1 MNNENNINNGLG
13 WLERVLNLIERYN
26 LKTIFKALF
35 VIVIIASTVAFLN
48 NPTYLFERFK
58 EWEDE
63 QHNIALEKRMT
74 NNAHIQLSIEK
85 LLYKTNAKRVV
96 LLELHNGI
104 TSNGNL
110 PFAKC
115 SATYE
120 ALNDGIAPVSEQYQ
134 NRNLTLMPF
143 ATELFKT
150 GYYCGD
156 TEELLKIDKG
166 LYYQFKRNET
176 EHFACSVINGV
187 DAPIAILMVGFEDVK
202 NTKHNCSDIHNI
214 IHSTCLELALLT
226 EIKNYKK

>member
-1 MNNENNINNGLG
+1 MSENMNNGLG
-13 WLERVLNLIERYN
+13 WLERCLKIIDGYKF
-26 LKTIFKALF
+26 KTIFKA
-35 VIVIIASTVAFLN
+35 IILIMAISFTVGFIN
-48 NPTYLFERFK
+48 NPTYFFEKYK
-58 EWEDE
+58 EWDT
-63 QHNIALEKRMT
+63 QKHKQALDTRMK
-74 NNAHIQLSIEK
+74 NNTQIQLSIEK

-120 ALNDGIAPVSEQYQ
+120 ALNNNVAPVSDQYQ

-150 GYYCGD
+150 HYFCGD

-176 EHFACSVINGV
+176 EHFACSLVQGLET
-187 DAPIAILMVGFEDVK
+187 PLAILLVSFDDV
-202 NTKHNCSDIHNI
+202 NGTTHNCNEIHNI
-214 IHSTCLELALLT
+214 IHQTCLELALLC
-226 EIKNYKK
+226 EIKNIKN